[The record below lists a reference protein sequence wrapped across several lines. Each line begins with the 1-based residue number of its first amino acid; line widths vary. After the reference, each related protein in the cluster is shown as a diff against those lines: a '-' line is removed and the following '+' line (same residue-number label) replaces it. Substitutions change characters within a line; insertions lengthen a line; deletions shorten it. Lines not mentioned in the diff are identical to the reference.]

1 MSELGAQRHHARE
14 RALEIF
20 YEATLKGRDVATIVN
35 ALPVRPDEYTVALL
49 TAAEMNQE
57 RANSLISRFAIDWP
71 LERIA
76 IVDRLVMTLAIG
88 ELLTEDAPPKAVV
101 LDEAVEL
108 AKVYSTEGSA
118 SFVNGVLSACADSL
132 NTES

>member
-20 YEATLKGRDVATIVN
+20 YEATMKDRNVSTIIN
-35 ALPVRPDEYTVALL
+35 ALPVKPDAYTVALL
-49 TAAEMNQE
+49 TAAEAHRE
-57 RANSLISRFAIDWP
+57 RAHELISRFAIDWP

-88 ELLTEDAPPKAVV
+88 ELLMVDPPPKAVV

-118 SFVNGVLSACADSL
+118 SFVNGVLSACAEQLDADR
-132 NTES
+132 